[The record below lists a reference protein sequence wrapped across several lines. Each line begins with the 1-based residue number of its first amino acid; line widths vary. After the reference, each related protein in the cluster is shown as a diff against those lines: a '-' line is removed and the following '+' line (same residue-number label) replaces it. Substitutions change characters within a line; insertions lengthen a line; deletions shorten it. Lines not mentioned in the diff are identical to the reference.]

1 MKALYRIVAAV
12 TVLLTVPAFYYMKLC
27 RIVIDL
33 GFVDAYFDDA
43 FSVEDIIVF
52 FQKNNIEL
60 GADNFV
66 LSENLAAAL
75 APMKAP
81 AVVTLVFLCLIVVM
95 VLAVFI
101 CSAFTNAKKVNLVF
115 SILGAVSVIGAIASF
130 NSLTDVVISGEVPL
144 STIVN
149 ALLADS
155 SSAIAG
161 IAALLGAGSLVDFVG
176 ELMICQLGTA
186 FNAALIIFIAIAVWT
201 LSFILISL
209 GEPGMPKEKKSKK
222 KKS

>member
-12 TVLLTVPAFYYMKLC
+12 TVLLTVPAFYFMKLC

-60 GADNFV
+60 GADSFV
-66 LSENLAAAL
+66 LSKNLAAAL
-75 APMKAP
+75 APMKVP

-115 SILGAVSVIGAIASF
+115 SILGAVSVIGTIASF
-130 NSLTDVVISGEVPL
+130 NNLTDMVISGEVPL
-144 STIVN
+144 STIIN

-176 ELMICQLGTA
+176 ELMICQLSTA

-201 LSFILISL
+201 VSFILISL
-209 GEPGMPKEKKSKK
+209 GEPKMPKEKKNKK

>member
-12 TVLLTVPAFYYMKLC
+12 TVLLTVPAFYFMKLC

-52 FQKNNIEL
+52 FQRNHIEL
-60 GADNFV
+60 SADNFE
-66 LSENLAAAL
+66 LSKNLAAAL

-81 AVVTLVFLCLIVVM
+81 AIVTLVFLCLIVVM

-130 NSLTDVVISGEVPL
+130 NSLTNMVISGEVPL

-149 ALLADS
+149 AMLADS

-161 IAALLGAGSLVDFVG
+161 IAALLGAGNLVDFVG
-176 ELMICQLGTA
+176 ELMICQLGAA

-201 LSFILISL
+201 ASFILINL
-209 GEPGMPKEKKSKK
+209 GEPKMPKEKKSKK

>member
-12 TVLLTVPAFYYMKLC
+12 TVLLTVPAFYFMKLC
-27 RIVIDL
+27 RIVVDL

-43 FSVEDIIVF
+43 FSVEDIINLI
-52 FQKNNIEL
+52 QQHGIEL
-60 GADNFV
+60 NAETFT
-66 LSENLAAAL
+66 LSENLATVL
-75 APMKAP
+75 TPMKAP
-81 AVVTLVFLCLIVVM
+81 AIATLVFLCLMVLM

-115 SILGAVSVIGAIASF
+115 SVLGAVSVIGAIASF
-130 NSLTDVVISGEVPL
+130 NSLTNLVISGEVPL
-144 STIVN
+144 STIIN

-176 ELMICQLGTA
+176 ELIICQLGTA

-201 LSFILISL
+201 ASFILISL
-209 GEPGMPKEKKSKK
+209 GEPKMPKEKKSRK

>member
-12 TVLLTVPAFYYMKLC
+12 TVLLTIPALYFMKLC

-43 FSVEDIIVF
+43 FSVEDIINLV
-52 FQKNNIEL
+52 QRYNIEL
-60 GADNFV
+60 GADTFD
-66 LSENLAAAL
+66 LSSNLATVL
-75 APMKAP
+75 APMKTP
-81 AVVTLVFLCLIVVM
+81 AIVTLVFLGLMLLM

-115 SILGAVSVIGAIASF
+115 SILGAISVIGTIASF
-130 NSLTDVVISGEVPL
+130 NNLTDMVISGEVPL
-144 STIVN
+144 STIIN

-155 SSAIAG
+155 SSTIAG
-161 IAALLGAGSLVDFVG
+161 IAAILGAGSLVDFVG
-176 ELMICQLGTA
+176 TLMICQLGTA
-186 FNAALIIFIAIAVWT
+186 FNAVLIIFIAIAVWT
-201 LSFILISL
+201 ASFILISL
-209 GEPGMPKEKKSKK
+209 GEPKMPKQKKSKK